1 MLSAVPDGSPLV
13 KVLDFGLA
21 QLAQNENAGGELTIS
36 GELLGTVD
44 YIAPEQIENPRTVDA
59 RADVYGLGATLY
71 RLLSGQAP
79 HQASD
84 SSSTLYAKLL
94 RITLEACPSIATLRP
109 ELAAGLIAVV
119 DRMVARDPAQRYATA
134 SEAAT
139 DRKSVV

>member
-1 MLSAVPDGSPLV
+1 MELVDGADLSTLARTLGPLPPADACELIRQAALAIQHAHDRNLIHRDVKPSNLMLTTAPDGSSLV

-21 QLAQNENAGGELTIS
+21 QLAQNENTGGELTLS

-79 HQASD
+79 IFG
-84 SSSTLYAKLL
+84 
-94 RITLEACPSIATLRP
+94 R
-109 ELAAGLIAVV
+109 
-119 DRMVARDPAQRYATA
+119 
-134 SEAAT
+134 
-139 DRKSVV
+139 